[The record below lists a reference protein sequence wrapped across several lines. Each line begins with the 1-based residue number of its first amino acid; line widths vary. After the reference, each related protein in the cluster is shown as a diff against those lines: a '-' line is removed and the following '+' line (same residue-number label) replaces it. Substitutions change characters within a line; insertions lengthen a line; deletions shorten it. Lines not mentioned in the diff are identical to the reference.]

1 MKKKKDTSPRVYQRD
16 KLKGNLEL
24 KPLNWTPKQKELLDL
39 ALSKES
45 KVIFIT
51 GPAGTSKTILAAYS
65 ALELINQHRL
75 SDILYLR
82 SAVESADSKLGFLPG
97 DIEEKIH
104 YYGVPFFDKLEEL
117 LSKTSIDSLIKEKR
131 FEVFP
136 VNYVRGQSWNARA
149 IIVDE
154 AQNLTRKELV
164 TVLTRIGKF
173 SKCFVLADPKQSD
186 INGRSGYTE
195 IRDLFVDEEAARQG
209 IHHFEFTKEDI
220 MRSELCKFLV
230 ERFEMLPI
238 KETSSKGH

>member
-1 MKKKKDTSPRVYQRD
+1 MKKKDTSPKVPQRD
-16 KLKGNLEL
+16 KFKGNLEL
-24 KPLNWTPKQKELLDL
+24 KPLNWTPKQKQLLDI

-45 KVIFIT
+45 KVMFIT
-51 GPAGTSKTILAAYS
+51 GPAGTSKTILAAYA
-65 ALELINQHRL
+65 ALELIKQGRL

-82 SAVESADSKLGFLPG
+82 SAVESAESKMGFLPG

-117 LSKTSIDSLIKEKR
+117 LSKSSIDTLVKENR
-131 FEVFP
+131 FEIFP
-136 VNYVRGQSWNARA
+136 VNYVRGQSWNARV

-154 AQNLTRKELV
+154 AQNLTRKELI

-195 IRDLFVDEEAARQG
+195 IRDLFTDAEAEKQG

-220 MRSELCKFLV
+220 MRSELCRFLV
-230 ERFEMLPI
+230 ERFEMLSTR
-238 KETSSKGH
+238 ETSLRAH

>member
-1 MKKKKDTSPRVYQRD
+1 MKKDTSPKVPQRD
-16 KLKGNLEL
+16 KLKGKLEL
-24 KPLNWTPKQKELLDL
+24 KPLNWTPKQKEFLEL

-45 KVIFIT
+45 QVMFVT
-51 GPAGTSKTILAAYS
+51 GPAGTSKTVLAAYS
-65 ALELINQHRL
+65 ALELINQRRA

-82 SAVESADSKLGFLPG
+82 SAVESADSKIGFLPG
-97 DIEEKIH
+97 DVEEKIH

-117 LSKTSIDSLIKEKR
+117 LSKASIDLLAKEGR

-136 VNYVRGQSWNARA
+136 VNYVRGQSWNARV

-154 AQNLTRKELV
+154 AQNMTRKELI

-186 INGRSGYTE
+186 INGRSGYNE
-195 IRDLFVDEEAARQG
+195 IKDLFSDDAARQNG
-209 IHHFEFTKEDI
+209 IHNFEFTKDDI

-230 ERFEMLPI
+230 ERFDMLPP
-238 KETSSKGH
+238 KETHSKGH